1 MNILVT
7 VEDAR
12 AFERKLA
19 GMTTRAIP
27 HAVRDALNELAFV
40 ARSEWVEVI
49 GARFTLRNRF
59 TERSLRVTKAR
70 GTKMDSMQSV
80 VGSTADYMLDQ
91 EQGAKKGK
99 RGKHGLA
106 IPTPAAAGQSPKASK
121 RTRQIRRGYYLGAM
135 RVVDRVQGTQ
145 RAKNAAAIAMAKR
158 TGGIAYLETERHKG
172 LYRIMGSKKRPKPRM
187 IYSLNESSVTIQPNK
202 TLASALIE
210 ANARA
215 PAISIAA
222 MQRQIDRIFARAGT

>member
-12 AFERKLA
+12 AFEARLA
-19 GMTTRAIP
+19 NIRDRAIP

-40 ARSEWVEVI
+40 ARAEWVDII

-70 GTKMDSMQSV
+70 GTDMGSMQAV
-80 VGSTADYMLDQ
+80 VGSTADYMRDQ
-91 EQGAKKGK
+91 EQGARKGK

-121 RTRQIRRGYYLGAM
+121 RTRVIRRGYYLGAM
-135 RVVDRVQGTQ
+135 RVVDRVQGSQ

-158 TGGIAYLETERHKG
+158 TGGIAYLETENNKG
-172 LYRIMGSKKRPKPRM
+172 LYRIMGTKKRPKPRM
-187 IYSLNESSVTIQPNK
+187 IYSLNESSVTIEPTR
-202 TLASALIE
+202 TLSAAMLE

-215 PAISIAA
+215 PAITIAA
-222 MQRQIDRIFARAGT
+222 MQRQIDRALGRL